1 MCTEGSTEQ
10 NTVHQF
16 KEETV
21 DAIRKSWKTK
31 DKHLKTKITFNYRL
45 FNFSM
50 LSSPTSFRAVFYSQ
64 INGRIRATE
73 TWDKVGGEGTDRL
86 WMSTISWLT
95 HTHTHTHT
103 RHNRCHLPGSRAA
116 VKPQGSEW
124 GRSEAPLHTSVLLY
138 DTCCRY
144 LLSQTGL
151 VPVSPIHTSH
161 FPLQINLREWES
173 MFLCLSR
180 PFSLVACL
188 SICLSLILFI
198 SPIHNFPSH
207 PEGTQHGHNWPI

>member
-1 MCTEGSTEQ
+1 
-10 NTVHQF
+10 
-16 KEETV
+16 
-21 DAIRKSWKTK
+21 
-31 DKHLKTKITFNYRL
+31 
-45 FNFSM
+45 M

-73 TWDKVGGEGTDRL
+73 TWDKVGERVLTGCECLLSVG
-86 WMSTISWLT
+86 WHT

-180 PFSLVACL
+180 PFFSLVACFVH
-188 SICLSLILFI
+188 LSL
-198 SPIHNFPSH
+198 SH
-207 PEGTQHGHNWPI
+207 SVYFSHS